1 MTFGEVLVH
10 LLDGFQYTCL
20 IFFFTLLFALPLGL
34 LMSFCSMSKVKIVS
48 VTMRFIVWIIR
59 GIPLMLQIFMIYYLP
74 GLIDSGGQSPFASI
88 DLYFILNYGLEDMGR
103 FVAVIIAFSVN
114 YAAYFSEIFRG
125 GIESVPRGQYEA
137 AQVLGMTRGQTF
149 FRIILPQVVKRILP
163 PMSNEVI
170 TLVKDTALSRVILVT
185 ELIKA
190 AEDLLAAEKLI
201 WPLFFT
207 GLFYLIFVG
216 ILTLIF
222 HAAEKK
228 LSYYKV

>member
-1 MTFGEVLVH
+1 MTFGEVFIY
-10 LLDGFQYTCL
+10 LLDGFRYTCL
-20 IFFFTLLFALPLGL
+20 IFFFTLLFSLPLGL

-48 VTMRFIVWIIR
+48 VIMRLIVWVIR

-74 GLIDSGGQSPFASI
+74 GLIGTDNAFAQI
-88 DLYFILNYGLEDMGR
+88 DTYFIVHYGLTDMGR
-103 FVAVIIAFSVN
+103 FIAVIIAFSVN

-125 GIESVPRGQYEA
+125 GIESIPKGQYEA
-137 AQVLGMTRGQTF
+137 AQVLGMTRGKVF

-163 PMSNEVI
+163 PMSNEII
-170 TLVKDTALSRVILVT
+170 TLVKDTALSRVILIS
-185 ELIKA
+185 ELIMQ
-190 AEDLLAAEKLI
+190 AEKLLAQALI
-201 WPLFFT
+201 WPIFFT

-222 HAAEKK
+222 RAAEKK

>member
-1 MTFGEVLVH
+1 MTFGEVFIY
-10 LLDGFQYTCL
+10 LLDGFRYTCL
-20 IFFFTLLFALPLGL
+20 IFFFTLLFSLPLGL

-48 VTMRFIVWIIR
+48 VIMRLIVWVIR

-74 GLIDSGGQSPFASI
+74 GLIGTDNAFAQI
-88 DLYFILNYGLEDMGR
+88 DTYFIVHYGLTDMGR
-103 FVAVIIAFSVN
+103 FIAVIIAFSVN

-125 GIESVPRGQYEA
+125 GIESIPKGQYEA
-137 AQVLGMTRGQTF
+137 AQVLGMTRGQVF

-163 PMSNEVI
+163 PMSNEII
-170 TLVKDTALSRVILVT
+170 TLVKDTALSRVILIS
-185 ELIKA
+185 ELIMQ
-190 AEDLLAAEKLI
+190 AEKLLAQALI

-222 HAAEKK
+222 RAAEKK

>member
-1 MTFGEVLVH
+1 MTFGEVFIY
-10 LLDGFQYTCL
+10 LLDGFRYTCL
-20 IFFFTLLFALPLGL
+20 IFFFTLLFSLPLGL

-48 VTMRFIVWIIR
+48 VIMRLIVWVIR

-74 GLIDSGGQSPFASI
+74 GLIGTDNAFAQI
-88 DLYFILNYGLEDMGR
+88 DTYFIVHYGLTDMGR
-103 FVAVIIAFSVN
+103 FIAVIIAFSVN

-125 GIESVPRGQYEA
+125 GIESIPKGQYEA
-137 AQVLGMTRGQTF
+137 AQVLGMTRGQVF

-163 PMSNEVI
+163 PMSNEII
-170 TLVKDTALSRVILVT
+170 TLVKDTALSRVILIS
-185 ELIKA
+185 ELIMQ
-190 AEDLLAAEKLI
+190 AEKLLAQALI
-201 WPLFFT
+201 WPIFFT

-222 HAAEKK
+222 RAAEKN

>member
-1 MTFGEVLVH
+1 MTFGEVFIY
-10 LLDGFQYTCL
+10 LLDGFRYTCL
-20 IFFFTLLFALPLGL
+20 IFFFTLLFSLPLGL

-48 VTMRFIVWIIR
+48 VIMRLIVWVIR

-74 GLIDSGGQSPFASI
+74 GLIGTDNAFAQI
-88 DLYFILNYGLEDMGR
+88 DTYFIVHYGLTDMGR
-103 FVAVIIAFSVN
+103 FIVVIIAFSVN

-125 GIESVPRGQYEA
+125 GIESIPKGQYEA
-137 AQVLGMTRGQTF
+137 AQVLGMTRGKVF

-163 PMSNEVI
+163 PMSNEII
-170 TLVKDTALSRVILVT
+170 TLVKDTALSRVILIS
-185 ELIKA
+185 ELIMQ
-190 AEDLLAAEKLI
+190 AEKLLAQALI
-201 WPLFFT
+201 WPIFFT

-222 HAAEKK
+222 RAAEKK

>member
-1 MTFGEVLVH
+1 MEFGEVIVYLF
-10 LLDGFQYTCL
+10 DGFKYTCL
-20 IFFFTLLFALPLGL
+20 IFFFTLIFALPLGL
-34 LMSFCSMSKVKIVS
+34 LMSFCTMSKIKPVS
-48 VTMRFIVWIIR
+48 VTMKVIVWIIR

-74 GLIDSGGQSPFASI
+74 GLLGENADNIFSKI
-88 DLYFILNYGLEDMGR
+88 DLYFIINYDLEDMGR
-103 FVAVIIAFSVN
+103 FIAVIIAFSIN

-125 GIESVPRGQYEA
+125 GIESIPRGQYEA
-137 AQVLGMTRGQTF
+137 AQVLGMTKGQTF
-149 FRIILPQVVKRILP
+149 FRIILPQVTKRILP

-170 TLVKDTALSRVILVT
+170 TLVKDTALSRVILIS
-185 ELIKA
+185 ELIM
-190 AEDLLAAEKLI
+190 EAEKLLSKALI

-222 HAAEKK
+222 RFAEKK

>member
-1 MTFGEVLVH
+1 MTFGEVFIY
-10 LLDGFQYTCL
+10 LLDWFRYTCL
-20 IFFFTLLFALPLGL
+20 IFFFTLLFSLPLGL

-48 VTMRFIVWIIR
+48 VIMRLIVWVIR

-74 GLIDSGGQSPFASI
+74 GLIGTDNAFAQI
-88 DLYFILNYGLEDMGR
+88 DTYFIVHYGLTDMGR
-103 FVAVIIAFSVN
+103 FIAVIIAFSVN

-125 GIESVPRGQYEA
+125 GIESIPKGQYEA
-137 AQVLGMTRGQTF
+137 AQVLGMTRGQVF

-163 PMSNEVI
+163 PMSNEII
-170 TLVKDTALSRVILVT
+170 TLVKDTALSRVILIS
-185 ELIKA
+185 ELIMQ
-190 AEDLLAAEKLI
+190 AEKLLAQALI
-201 WPLFFT
+201 WPIFFT

-222 HAAEKK
+222 RAAEKK